1 MPVNPNLYTLLV
13 IEDND
18 GDVFLIRKA
27 IEDYGIPAEMTVCSD
42 GESALRLI
50 DSEHPPAVDAIILD
64 LAIPRIEGLDVLR
77 TISNRPLWVDVPVM
91 VFTSSPSPGD
101 KHRVQLLGRA
111 RYVEKPTSLDG
122 FLREIGDN
130 VSAMLSER
138 QVRPVLEAALPT
150 DSI

>member
-1 MPVNPNLYTLLV
+1 MPWSRGRYSLLL

-50 DSEHPPAVDAIILD
+50 DSTDSPDIDAIILD

-77 TISNRPLWVDVPVM
+77 AIASRPFWVEVPVM

-101 KHRVQLLGRA
+101 KRRVQLLGHA
-111 RYVEKPTSLDG
+111 RYVQKPTSLDG
-122 FLREIGDN
+122 FLREIGEN
-130 VSAMLSER
+130 VSAMLTGRSVVPEPK
-138 QVRPVLEAALPT
+138 VASLT
-150 DSI
+150 DPS